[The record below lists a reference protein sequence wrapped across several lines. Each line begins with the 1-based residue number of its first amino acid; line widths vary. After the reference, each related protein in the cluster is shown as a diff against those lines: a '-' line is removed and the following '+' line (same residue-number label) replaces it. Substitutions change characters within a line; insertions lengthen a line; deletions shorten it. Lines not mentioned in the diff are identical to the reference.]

1 MDKEHV
7 VCIYNGLVLSH
18 KKNEWKSVLVRW
30 MNLEPVIQSEGKS
43 EKEKYISAQIH
54 GSYKNGI
61 DGPICREG
69 RETQM

>member
-1 MDKEHV
+1 
-7 VCIYNGLVLSH
+7 
-18 KKNEWKSVLVRW
+18 
-30 MNLEPVIQSEGKS
+30 MNLELVIQSEGKS